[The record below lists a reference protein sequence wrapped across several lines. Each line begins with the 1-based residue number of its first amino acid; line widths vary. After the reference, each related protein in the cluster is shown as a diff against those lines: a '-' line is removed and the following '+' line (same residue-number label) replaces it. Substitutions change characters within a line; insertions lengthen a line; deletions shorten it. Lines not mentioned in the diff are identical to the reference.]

1 MSDMQPPLDEDL
13 MRRFEDARVPL
24 PFEAFLERFER
35 RRTRVRRLR
44 VALHAGGLALLAA
57 AGLII
62 APYAIRG
69 SLALSGYA
77 ADGLSSLGLAM
88 LSPAGWAGSLL
99 LGAWILRR
107 CHVFDR

>member
-13 MRRFEDARVPL
+13 VRLFEDARAPL
-24 PFEAFLERFER
+24 PSEAFLERFER
-35 RRTRVRRLR
+35 RRARVGRLR
-44 VALHAGGLALLAA
+44 LVLQVGGLALLAA